1 MLTACHGLYTFFA
14 LRDSFP
20 HAAVTEMI
28 LPSVLSENA
37 RIHAR
42 RPAVLDDDGI
52 FTWAEFADRVAR
64 AAGMLRHLGLRRGG
78 HFAVLMRNSFRQA
91 ELLWAGY
98 WSGIVPVPVNW
109 RLSPAEIAVILED
122 SECSLVAAEEEF
134 LPVLDSPELS
144 AWRKQVLRVEATC
157 GRKAEYES
165 LLAAT
170 APAAVE
176 PVHENDDAIL
186 LYTGGTTGRS
196 KGVRLSHRNILANA
210 GQIRMV
216 SGFRTG
222 DVYSHVAPMFHSADL
237 HGTMGFLMGCSHVYL
252 PQFTPAAAAASIER
266 YRVTI
271 AHWVPTMIKMFSE
284 AADSTRHDTSSL
296 RMLFYGSS
304 PMPVEWVR
312 AVCALFP
319 RIELFHCYGLTET
332 SPLLTILDS
341 ASLRACL
348 ESGDTSLLKSAGRPL
363 PGVELRILD
372 GDGRSLS
379 PGEIGE
385 IVVRG
390 PNVSKGYLKRDREN
404 AEVFRDGWFH
414 TGDVGRLDED
424 GYLFLVDRKKD
435 MIITGGE
442 NVYSSEVEAVLYR
455 HPGVSEAAVIG
466 VPDDR
471 YGEAL
476 FAVIVPKAGVTLTAE
491 EIIDHCRVHIGGYKI
506 PRRIAFVD
514 ALPRTAVGKVQKAA
528 LRERYR
534 VTQGGALG

>member
-1 MLTACHGLYTFFA
+1 
-14 LRDSFP
+14 
-20 HAAVTEMI
+20 MI
-28 LPSVLSENA
+28 LPTILSENA
-37 RIHAR
+37 RIHGR
-42 RPAVLDDDGI
+42 RPAVLDGDGT
-52 FTWAEFADRVAR
+52 FTWVEFVDRVAR
-64 AAGMLRHLGLRRGG
+64 AAGILRSLGLRRGER
-78 HFAVLMRNSFRQA
+78 FAVVMRNSFRQA

-109 RLSPAEIAVILED
+109 RLSPGEIADILED
-122 SECSLVAAEEEF
+122 AECRLIAAEEEF
-134 LPVLDSPELS
+134 LSILESPPLS
-144 AWRKQVLRVEATC
+144 AWRSRVLKVEASG
-157 GRKAEYES
+157 GRKAEYED
-165 LLAAT
+165 LIAGAAPIP
-170 APAAVE
+170 AEPAAE
-176 PVHENDDAIL
+176 DDDAIV

-196 KGVRLSHRNILANA
+196 KGVRLSHRNILSNA
-210 GQIRMV
+210 WQVGMV
-216 SGFRTG
+216 SGIRTG
-222 DVYSHVAPMFHSADL
+222 DVYSHAAPMFHSADL
-237 HGTMGFLMGCSHVYL
+237 HGTMGFLVGCSQVFL
-252 PQFTPAAAAASIER
+252 PQFTPAAAAAGIER

-271 AHWVPTMIKMFSE
+271 TQWVPTMIKMFTE
-284 AADSTRHDTSSL
+284 AADAMRHDLSSL

-312 AVCALFP
+312 AVCAVIP
-319 RIELFHCYGLTET
+319 GTELFHCYGLTET
-332 SPLLTILDS
+332 SPLLTILDG
-341 ASLRACL
+341 ASLRSCL
-348 ESGDTSLLKSAGRPL
+348 ESGDTSRLKSAGRPL
-363 PGVELRILD
+363 PGVEMRIAD
-372 GDGRSLS
+372 DEGRPVP
-379 PGEIGE
+379 PGKTGE

-404 AEVFRDGWFH
+404 ADVFRDGWFH

-476 FAVIVPKAGVTLTAE
+476 FAVIVPRTGVTLTAE
-491 EIIDHCRVHIGGYKI
+491 EIIDHCRAHIGGYKI

-534 VTQGGALG
+534 VSRSGAPG

>member
-1 MLTACHGLYTFFA
+1 
-14 LRDSFP
+14 
-20 HAAVTEMI
+20 MI
-28 LPSVLSENA
+28 LPTILAENA
-37 RIHAR
+37 RIHGR
-42 RPAVLDDDGI
+42 RPAVQDEDGRL
-52 FTWAEFADRVAR
+52 TWAEFADRVAR
-64 AAGMLRHLGLRRGG
+64 AAGVLRGLGLRRGER
-78 HFAVLMRNSFRQA
+78 FAVLMRNSFRQA

-109 RLSPAEIAVILED
+109 RLSAAEIAAILED
-122 SECSLVAAEEEF
+122 AECRLIAAEEEF
-134 LPVLDSPELS
+134 LPVLESPALS
-144 AWRKQVLRVEATC
+144 AWRDQVLKVEASG
-157 GRKAEYES
+157 GRKAEYEG
-165 LLAAT
+165 LLLAT
-170 APAAVE
+170 APVPVE
-176 PVHENDDAIL
+176 PMPEDDDAIL

-210 GQIRMV
+210 WQIGLV
-216 SGFRTG
+216 SGIRTT
-222 DVYSHVAPMFHSADL
+222 DVYSHVAPMFHAADL
-237 HGTMGFLMGCSHVYL
+237 HGTIAFLMGCSHVYL
-252 PQFTPAAAAASIER
+252 PQFTPAAAAAGIER
-266 YRVTI
+266 YRVTV
-271 AHWVPTMIKMFSE
+271 AHWVPTMIKMFTE
-284 AADSTRHDTSSL
+284 AADAMCHDLSSL
-296 RMLFYGSS
+296 RVLFYGSS

-319 RIELFHCYGLTET
+319 SIELYHCYGLTET

-341 ASLRACL
+341 ANFRSCL
-348 ESGDTSLLKSAGRPL
+348 ESGDTSLLRSAGRPL
-363 PGVELRILD
+363 PGVELRID
-372 GDGRSLS
+372 DDNGRPLPS
-379 PGEIGE
+379 GETGE

-404 AEVFRDGWFH
+404 AELFREGWFH

-455 HPGVSEAAVIG
+455 HAGVSEAAVIG

-491 EIIDHCRVHIGGYKI
+491 EIIDHCRAHIGGYKI
-506 PRRIAFVD
+506 PRRIALVD

-528 LRERYR
+528 LRETYR
-534 VTQGGALG
+534 AS

>member
-1 MLTACHGLYTFFA
+1 
-14 LRDSFP
+14 
-20 HAAVTEMI
+20 MI
-28 LPSVLSENA
+28 LSTILAENA
-37 RIHAR
+37 RIHGR
-42 RPAVLDDDGI
+42 RPAVLDGDGT
-52 FTWAEFADRVAR
+52 FTWGDFSDRVAR
-64 AAGMLRHLGLRRGG
+64 VGGVLRSLGLRRGER
-78 HFAVLMRNSFRQA
+78 FAVVMRNSFRQA

-109 RLSPAEIAVILED
+109 RLSAAEIATILED
-122 SECSLVAAEEEF
+122 AECRLIAAEEEF
-134 LPVLDSPELS
+134 LPVLESPALS
-144 AWRKQVLRVEATC
+144 AWGDRVLKVEASG
-157 GRKAEYES
+157 GRKSEYEG

-170 APAAVE
+170 APVPVE
-176 PVHENDDAIL
+176 PVLEHDDAIL

-196 KGVRLSHRNILANA
+196 KGVRLSHRNILSNA
-210 GQIRMV
+210 WQIGLA
-216 SGFRTG
+216 SGIRST

-237 HGTMGFLMGCSHVYL
+237 HGTLGFLMGCSHVYL
-252 PQFTPAAAAASIER
+252 PQFTPAAAAACIER
-266 YRVTI
+266 YRVTV

-284 AADSTRHDTSSL
+284 SADVARHDLSSL

-312 AVCALFP
+312 AVCDLFP
-319 RIELFHCYGLTET
+319 GIELYHCYGLTET

-341 ASLRACL
+341 ASFRACL

-363 PGVELRILD
+363 PGVELRIID
-372 GDGRSLS
+372 DDGRPLP
-379 PGEIGE
+379 PGMAGE

-390 PNVSKGYLKRDREN
+390 PNVSTGYLKRDREN
-404 AEVFRDGWFH
+404 AEFFREGWFH
-414 TGDVGRLDED
+414 TGDVGRLDEN

-476 FAVIVPKAGVTLTAE
+476 FAVIVPRAGVTLTAE
-491 EIIDHCRVHIGGYKI
+491 EIIDHCRAHIGGYKI

-514 ALPRTAVGKVQKAA
+514 TLPRTAVGKVQKAV